1 MVQILSGLDLSY
13 VIRQSRTLFRKSI
26 WLKVGAFLS
35 SSKTQADNILD
46 DSNGF
51 RALKRCNWNLVSNS
65 KQSVWN
71 AAHISTPVDDFSAF
85 AVVMISIDATLEE
98 NEETTFSDDFIK
110 KCVRDGSIY
119 GKIGNKTHIVVQIFF
134 TGIRSSL
141 GSSVPIC
148 NTEEAIRASGVNDAV
163 TTIMIDSFGV
173 GYVYNLPTNHCEGL
187 AYRCVARLMD
197 VAIETKP
204 AKFIKMISYTPRSK
218 HDDYMFSLFLTGS
231 CASESTMSA
240 IMGYQDDRKRCTSL
254 AICRPSKAIA
264 RPSRVISNLRFLVFL
279 SNQSNSVV
287 DDLLLDERNSLDSFR
302 RIVMDVNV

>member
-1 MVQILSGLDLSY
+1 MVEVLSGLDLSY
-13 VIRQSRTLFRKSI
+13 IVRQSRTLFRKST
-26 WLKVGAFLS
+26 WFKVAALLS
-35 SSKTQADNILD
+35 SSKTQAENVLD

-51 RALKRCNWNLVSNS
+51 RALKRANWNLVSNS
-65 KQSVWN
+65 KKAVWN
-71 AAHISTPVDDFSAF
+71 AANISDPLDDFSAF

-98 NEETTFSDDFIK
+98 HEKTIFSDEFIK

-134 TGIRSSL
+134 TGIRSS
-141 GSSVPIC
+141 VPIC
-148 NTEEAIRASGVNDAV
+148 NTGVEEEIRESVNEAV
-163 TTIMIDSFGV
+163 STIMIDSIGIGFS
-173 GYVYNLPTNHCEGL
+173 YNLPTNHAEGL
-187 AYRCVARLMD
+187 AYRCVSRLMD

-204 AKFIKMISYTPRSK
+204 AKFIKMIPYTPRSK
-218 HDDYMFSLFLTGS
+218 HNDYMFSLFLTSS
-231 CASESTMSA
+231 CASESTMSV
-240 IMGYQDDRKRCTSL
+240 IMGFQEDRKGSTSL
-254 AICRPSKAIA
+254 AMCRPSKAIS